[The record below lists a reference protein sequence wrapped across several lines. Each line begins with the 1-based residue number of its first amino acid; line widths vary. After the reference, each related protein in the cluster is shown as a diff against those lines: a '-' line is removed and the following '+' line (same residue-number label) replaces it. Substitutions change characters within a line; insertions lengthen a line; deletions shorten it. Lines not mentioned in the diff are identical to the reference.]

1 VINCAFANKIQKSFF
16 EREMAFFVLKEMIFE
31 ICQMILKKSRKN
43 HLGAFDFGLLT
54 TYCHTL

>member
-1 VINCAFANKIQKSFF
+1 
-16 EREMAFFVLKEMIFE
+16 MALFVLKEMIFE